1 MDILFIFY
9 YIQYFIL
16 IIIGLKQIRNRATNS
31 LNLNEKLAFFENL
44 TKLNL
49 SFLRVYLN
57 EIVYIFGLIGVYAGI
72 LLIFQAK
79 MAKLVTV
86 LFFIFGFLFIFPFPS
101 IKTIIDPSIVDK
113 EGESKLESL
122 YLLSILSGILLS

>member
-31 LNLNEKLAFFENL
+31 ITLNDKLALVESL

-79 MAKLVTV
+79 MAKSITII
-86 LFFIFGFLFIFPFPS
+86 FFIFGFLFIFPFPS

-113 EGESKLESL
+113 EGENKLESL
-122 YLLSILSGILLS
+122 YMLSILSGILLS